1 MISSRTKAT
10 HWPRSVTFKLVKS
23 FNFSS
28 SQKCHSLDITSL
40 LVIDQF
46 EIWLEEFHKLN
57 GYYPSVEK
65 QTVLD
70 AMMAVSKQN
79 NAKLLKKVVK
89 LFNGVQFKAHLT
101 IVVQQLIE
109 EKAYASACRMAIA
122 LEFFNKQF
130 KKEDFVLP
138 LIIQDKLCLA
148 EEYLRKDRAMQ
159 KEVVKFLDA
168 HVQQPHDMIFKIS

>member
-1 MISSRTKAT
+1 MYFFLA
-10 HWPRSVTFKLVKS
+10 
-23 FNFSS
+23 
-28 SQKCHSLDITSL
+28 
-40 LVIDQF
+40 IDQF

-89 LFNGVQFKAHLT
+89 LFNGIHFKAHLS
-101 IVVQQLIE
+101 IVVQKSVE

-138 LIIQDKLCLA
+138 LILQDKLCLA
-148 EEYLRKDRAMQ
+148 EEYLRKDRVMQ
-159 KEVVKFLDA
+159 KEVVKFLDQ
-168 HVQQPHDMIFKIS
+168 HVKNPQDMINIIS